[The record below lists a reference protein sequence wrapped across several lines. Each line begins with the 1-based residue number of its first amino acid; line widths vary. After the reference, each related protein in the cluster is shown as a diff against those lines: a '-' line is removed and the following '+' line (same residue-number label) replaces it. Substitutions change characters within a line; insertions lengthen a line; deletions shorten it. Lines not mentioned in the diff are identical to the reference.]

1 MLSILIPTYNY
12 DVVPLVKEIHK
23 QANNSNI
30 EFEIIVLD
38 DASSEIKY
46 SADIFTSFKKVRLK
60 VLDKNMG
67 RSAARNKLANLSS
80 YDDLLFVDA
89 GTFPKSEQFINN
101 YLTILDND
109 VVIGGMT
116 HKEVK
121 PKKPF
126 ILRWAY
132 TKKREA
138 NKKNNTYTSANF
150 LIKKTIIKHHP
161 FDESIKTYGY
171 EDLLFFKTIES
182 DKITLKFINNP
193 VIHDCDEDAK
203 TFIKKTEEG
212 LKNLKKLSIEH
223 YQIFKGSKIIKVYK
237 KLNFLALDV
246 IYGKTFKLIKPII
259 LKNLN
264 SSSPSIFLFDLYK
277 LGYFCN
283 LKQKD

>member
-12 DVVPLVKEIHK
+12 DVEPLVKELHQ
-23 QANNSNI
+23 QANDCTI

-38 DASSEIKY
+38 DASSVRSY
-46 SADIFTSFKKVRLK
+46 DITSLTSLNKVR
-60 VLDKNMG
+60 VEVSNKNIG

-80 YDDLLFVDA
+80 YENLLFVDA
-89 GTFPKSEQFINN
+89 GTFPKSEQFIND
-101 YLTILDND
+101 YLTVLDDD
-109 VVIGGMT
+109 VIIGGMT

-126 ILRWAY
+126 TLRWAY

-138 NKKNNTYTSANF
+138 NTKNNTYTSANF
-150 LIKKTIIKHHP
+150 LIKKTIIKRHP

-193 VIHDCDEDAK
+193 VIHDCDEDAQ

-212 LKNLKKLSIEH
+212 LKNLKKLSKEH

-237 KLNFLALDV
+237 KLNFLALDG
-246 IYGKTFKLIKPII
+246 ICGKIFKLIKPII

-283 LKQKD
+283 LKQKN